1 MQVQDAA
8 CSPCTWSSSTC
19 HLETKSWRDL
29 CAWGCPAGPGTVSL
43 CPGAPERGAFSR
55 CAALQVTRPQWLRHI
70 TLPGTWFTL
79 PRSLAISSVGRGT
92 RFHQRPVAHR
102 PPPPH
107 TTDRSFGNGF
117 LKRPVRRVAR
127 RSRAQ
132 PPEGSSCRAGRARGF
147 PGVGR
152 SEVGCSLRPTA
163 TLYPRPPR
171 PPATPP
177 GQGRAH
183 RGRLVNI
190 DGLFFVR
197 QRFRLHELDKHE
209 RFGKTPGEAGKRDLI
224 RVREASARTLALGFL
239 PFHTQSR
246 AATGREDPRGP
257 L

>member
-1 MQVQDAA
+1 MLPVHLVLEHLPPGNQV
-8 CSPCTWSSSTC
+8 
-19 HLETKSWRDL
+19 L
-29 CAWGCPAGPGTVSL
+29 AGPLCLGLSSGPRDSL
-43 CPGAPERGAFSR
+43 A
-55 CAALQVTRPQWLRHI
+55 
-70 TLPGTWFTL
+70 LPGCSREGRVLTL
-79 PRSLAISSVGRGT
+79 RSASGDTSPMAAPHHSSRHLVHSSPFPRDFLRRKRDALPSAAG
-92 RFHQRPVAHR
+92 R
-102 PPPPH
+102 PPTSPAPQ
-107 TTDRSFGNGF
+107 TDRSFGNGF

-163 TLYPRPPR
+163 TFYPRPPR

>member
-1 MQVQDAA
+1 M
-8 CSPCTWSSSTC
+8 
-19 HLETKSWRDL
+19 
-29 CAWGCPAGPGTVSL
+29 
-43 CPGAPERGAFSR
+43 
-55 CAALQVTRPQWLRHI
+55 
-70 TLPGTWFTL
+70 
-79 PRSLAISSVGRGT
+79 
-92 RFHQRPVAHR
+92 
-102 PPPPH
+102 
-107 TTDRSFGNGF
+107 
-117 LKRPVRRVAR
+117 
-127 RSRAQ
+127 
-132 PPEGSSCRAGRARGF
+132 
-147 PGVGR
+147 GR

-209 RFGKTPGEAGKRDLI
+209 RFGKTSGEAGKRDLI